1 MAIRRASHCVYDTRY
16 HLVWAP
22 KYRKWVLQGA
32 VRERVRELFG
42 EIAEH
47 HGFEIEELEVDKDH
61 VHVFLS
67 FPPKYSIGQ
76 VVGLLRA
83 VSAREIRAGFPEVR
97 QQLWGG
103 EFWEDGYFVRT
114 VGDKVTA
121 DVIKKYIRFHEA
133 KKRGVTNWAS
143 SKKPRPEGRGS
154 LLVPPAAM
162 RSSGSGPGLSAG
174 KSRSIPMEPSLNSPA
189 IPARGLVRMRLK
201 ARSR

>member
-32 VRERVRELFG
+32 VRDRVRELFL
-42 EIAEH
+42 EIGAH
-47 HGFEIEELEVDKDH
+47 HGFEIEELEGDKDQ

-76 VVGLLRA
+76 VVGLLKA

-97 QQLWGG
+97 KQLWGG
-103 EFWEDGYFVRT
+103 EFWEDGYFART
-114 VGDKVTA
+114 GGDKVTA

-133 KKRGVTNWAS
+133 KKRQA
-143 SKKPRPEGRGS
+143 EQ
-154 LLVPPAAM
+154 
-162 RSSGSGPGLSAG
+162 
-174 KSRSIPMEPSLNSPA
+174 
-189 IPARGLVRMRLK
+189 LK
-201 ARSR
+201 MF